1 MSRALSVYNFSVMQM
16 LKAGDQLFQVG
27 GGVRHWA
34 ESPTLGTEDWG
45 FRLEVIFL
53 FPK

>member
-1 MSRALSVYNFSVMQM
+1 MSRTLSAYNFSVMQM

-27 GGVRHWA
+27 GGVRYWA
-34 ESPTLGTEDWG
+34 ESPTRGAEDWG
-45 FRLEVIFL
+45 FCLEVTFL